1 MIIGLIIGLFIVGIV
16 LFIASGSY
24 SCYGTAEIML
34 VIFAIIFI
42 LASFGIFIFGC
53 FHGFV
58 NYPATEGTH
67 QGVITAVDLEGVWF
81 RRYEVYL
88 KSSGFT
94 GQSDETKYL
103 CYENETELVEQLKNA
118 IGKTVKINYGHDGGY
133 ISWNSCGT
141 YHIKSIEI
149 IEE

>member
-1 MIIGLIIGLFIVGIV
+1 MIIGLIIGLFTVGII
-16 LFIASGSY
+16 LLIASDP
-24 SCYGTAEIML
+24 CYGTAGIIL

>member
-1 MIIGLIIGLFIVGIV
+1 MIIGLIIGLFIVGII
-16 LFIASGSY
+16 LLIASD
-24 SCYGTAEIML
+24 SCYGTAGIIL